1 MRADIR
7 HVTEYSY
14 KEPAWDSF
22 NEVRLH
28 PEASARQQ
36 LKSFHLLVEPE
47 ASSVTSHRD
56 YFGSLVHHVHVHE
69 RHRVLRI
76 EAQALVI
83 TKPLT
88 PPPPVPLSALD
99 DLRGEVTEFLIP
111 SPRVPRGEWPEVF
124 GVTRPGSNDDLSAFL
139 GNLTHQLFSQFTYKP
154 GATSVRTTIQEFA
167 QEQRGVCQD
176 FTHAMLGICRT
187 LGIPARYVS
196 GYLYSGGEMVGA
208 DATHAWLEA
217 LIPGVGWTGFDP
229 TNDVLAGEKH
239 IKIGHG
245 RDYPDVSPVRGTF
258 YGGGQGSLDV
268 EVRVYGEQPQ

>member
-7 HVTEYSY
+7 HVTEYAY

-36 LKSFHLLVEPE
+36 LKSFHLLVDPE
-47 ASSVTSHRD
+47 ASSVTTHRD
-56 YFGSLVHHVHVHE
+56 YFGSIVHHVHVHE

-76 EAQALVI
+76 EAQALVT

-88 PPPPVPLSALD
+88 VPPPVPLSALD
-99 DLRGEVTEFLIP
+99 DLRSEVTEFLIA
-111 SPRVPRGEWPEVF
+111 SPRVPKGDWPEIF
-124 GVTRPGSNDDLSAFL
+124 GVARPGPNDDLSAFL
-139 GNLTHQLFSQFTYKP
+139 TDLTHQFFQQFSYKP

-167 QEQRGVCQD
+167 KLQQGVCQD
-176 FTHAMLGICRT
+176 FTHAMLGVCRT

-196 GYLYSGGEMVGA
+196 GYLYSGGEMIGA
-208 DATHAWLEA
+208 DATHAWPEV
-217 LIPGVGWTGFDP
+217 LIPGAGWVGFDP

-258 YGGGQGSLDV
+258 YGGGQGRLDV
-268 EVRVYGEQPQ
+268 EVRVYGEQQQ